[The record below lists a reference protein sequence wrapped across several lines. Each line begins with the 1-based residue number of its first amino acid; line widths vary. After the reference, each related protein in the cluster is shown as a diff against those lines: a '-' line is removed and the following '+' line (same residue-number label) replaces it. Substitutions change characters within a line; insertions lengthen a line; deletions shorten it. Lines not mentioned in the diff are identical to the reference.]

1 PAADRLHRI
10 VEGHAGADERP
21 VHDLLEEGEDELD
34 RLHQVRSGVLEQ
46 QVPLAQR
53 LGDQREVE
61 HLQIAQAAVHQLGG
75 AGGGA
80 GGPVMGLDQADGQA
94 TGGGVERGTGP
105 VDPAA
110 DDEHVQGILR
120 GGGAEPGEML
130 RAVRGCEGGP
140 LLIGHLTAPSHR
152 DLRFPSDGRR
162 APSAGRTAAGRGGRH
177 RGPCVHPFASSV
189 HERARLAFMTRD
201 SRLEGLYSVAR
212 MYYEQGQTMEAI
224 AGTLR
229 VSRSTVSRMLRDARE
244 AELVTISLRPPEAQ
258 RVEELARRSARQYGV
273 AVRVVPSVPEDDQR
287 ERLRTV

>member
-1 PAADRLHRI
+1 
-10 VEGHAGADERP
+10 
-21 VHDLLEEGEDELD
+21 
-34 RLHQVRSGVLEQ
+34 
-46 QVPLAQR
+46 
-53 LGDQREVE
+53 
-61 HLQIAQAAVHQLGG
+61 
-75 AGGGA
+75 
-80 GGPVMGLDQADGQA
+80 
-94 TGGGVERGTGP
+94 
-105 VDPAA
+105 A

-224 AGTLR
+224 ASTLR
-229 VSRSTVSRMLRDARE
+229 GSRSTVSRMLRDARE

-258 RVEELARRSARQYGV
+258 RVEELARRIARQYGV

-287 ERLRTV
+287 ERLRTVTEAGGALLDEMLEPGTTLGLAWGTTIASLLGSVRARPVPGMRIVQLNGAINTEGSGLTYIGAVLSRAATRWDA